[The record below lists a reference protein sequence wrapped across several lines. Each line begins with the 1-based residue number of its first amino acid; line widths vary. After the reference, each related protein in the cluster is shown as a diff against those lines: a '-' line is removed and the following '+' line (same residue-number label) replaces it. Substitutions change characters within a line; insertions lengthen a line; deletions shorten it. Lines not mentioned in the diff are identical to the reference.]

1 MSIQSDGDLPMPPGA
16 GEAVAGDILLE
27 NAKRFAKRISG
38 VGFPSYLKNDKGT
51 RVMRIVGLGNPLLDV
66 CSTVDVGYLDKYGL
80 EYNGACVCEPKHKEV
95 FDYLKSGK
103 TEVTKVPGGS
113 CLNTMRVTQW
123 ITQSPGATTF
133 LGTVGDDEYGTSL
146 RNEAQIDGLLFP
158 PLIHPT
164 LNTGTCAV
172 LIADQQRS
180 LVADLGAS
188 VHFSDKTLEQNPEV
202 LQAIVQASIFYC
214 EGFVF
219 NASPDAIFKL
229 ALHAHAELKFFC
241 MNISA
246 AFVPGLHKRHWK
258 RVLPYTHYLFGNGEE
273 AIAFAEAFEWD
284 TTEEEMEIRR
294 QLGEIDPS
302 VDRRV
307 AAVALKLS
315 LQYLADPD
323 RARVVV
329 LTQGANP
336 TILARQGTIK
346 LFPTPYMAV
355 SEIVDTNGSGDA
367 FVGGFLSQLSLGEDL
382 AHCVS
387 YGQRAA
393 KEMLKTSGCTLPE
406 KREMEFVRE
415 LASMESETDEED
427 SFEEPSALR
436 SRALSISAS
445 ACYVMNTSY
454 SSNPAGGPRTCMDTP

>member
-1 MSIQSDGDLPMPPGA
+1 MSLQSDGLENIPMPQGA
-16 GEAVAGDILLE
+16 SEATAGDILLE

-38 VGFPSYLKNDKGT
+38 KGFPSYLKNEKGN
-51 RVMRIVGLGNPLLDV
+51 RLMRIVGLGNPLLDV
-66 CSTVDVGYLDKYGL
+66 CSTVDIGYLDKYEL
-80 EYNGACVCEPKHKEV
+80 EYNGACVCEPRHKEV
-95 FDYLKSGK
+95 FTFLKSNK
-103 TEVTKVPGGS
+103 IDVTKVPGGS
-113 CLNTMRVTQW
+113 CLNTMRVIQW
-123 ITQSPGATTF
+123 ISQVPGATTF
-133 LGTVGDDEYGTSL
+133 LGTVGDDEYGNAL
-146 RNEAQIDGLLFP
+146 RTESQIDGLLFP

-172 LIADQQRS
+172 LIAEQQRS
-180 LVADLGAS
+180 LIADLGAS
-188 VHFSDKTLEQNPEV
+188 IHFSDSTLEHNDTV
-202 LQAIVQASIFYC
+202 LQSIIEASMFYC

-229 ALHAHAELKFFC
+229 ALYAHSEIKYFC

-284 TTEEEMEIRR
+284 VTTEINEVTR
-294 QLGEIDPS
+294 QLGVVDSS
-302 VDRRV
+302 VDVKVV
-307 AAVALKLS
+307 AIALRIS

-336 TILARQGTIK
+336 TILARQGTVQ
-346 LFPTPYMAV
+346 LFPTPYMDV

-367 FVGGFLSQLSLGEDL
+367 FVGGFLSQLSLGAEL
-382 AHCVS
+382 PHCVS
-387 YGQRAA
+387 YGQKAA

-406 KREMEFVRE
+406 VCHFMLVQYRVLFNRSNKHPNKQ
-415 LASMESETDEED
+415 TEE
-427 SFEEPSALR
+427 
-436 SRALSISAS
+436 
-445 ACYVMNTSY
+445 
-454 SSNPAGGPRTCMDTP
+454 RT